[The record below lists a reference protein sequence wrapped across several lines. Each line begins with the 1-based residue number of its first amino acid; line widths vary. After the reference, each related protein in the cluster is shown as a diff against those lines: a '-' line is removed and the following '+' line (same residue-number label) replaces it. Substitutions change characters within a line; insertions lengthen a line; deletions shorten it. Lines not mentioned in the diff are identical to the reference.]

1 MERFWRKYIQI
12 KTIAQKSKVS
22 TNVYVL
28 KPRFFWNFNQI
39 MSMFSLIIFSNLKCT
54 FFSRHGA
61 RIPNDDDVVNL
72 QVTLLNAHTHIDRH
86 ISFDLAIKFGAIYM
100 LFVG

>member
-1 MERFWRKYIQI
+1 MY
-12 KTIAQKSKVS
+12 
-22 TNVYVL
+22 
-28 KPRFFWNFNQI
+28 
-39 MSMFSLIIFSNLKCT
+39 

-86 ISFDLAIKFGAIYM
+86 ISFDLTIKFGAIYM